1 MTLDQLERCVLEFC
15 ISEVQR
21 GLIWIETAL
30 HRERQLRSSWILC
43 YFLDPWNTTNGST
56 CTVGLRVMFPQRSK
70 QRLPGAVSTQENGVC
85 VGHFSSYVLQTQFK
99 LGPCVPGNWRHSRTH
114 LFNQPENVLAENVTS
129 SLRKTWT
136 TISFQILLFFQR
148 WVKKH

>member
-1 MTLDQLERCVLEFC
+1 MEESIARKDHFNFIGFKQEFLILLDLNRKGLTVNILPGMTLDQLERCVLEFC

-43 YFLDPWNTTNGST
+43 YFLDLWNTTNGFT

-70 QRLPGAVSTQENGVC
+70 QRLPGAVSTQENGAC
-85 VGHFSSYVLQTQFK
+85 VGRFSSYVLQTQFK
-99 LGPCVPGNWRHSRTH
+99 LGPCVPGN
-114 LFNQPENVLAENVTS
+114 
-129 SLRKTWT
+129 
-136 TISFQILLFFQR
+136 
-148 WVKKH
+148 